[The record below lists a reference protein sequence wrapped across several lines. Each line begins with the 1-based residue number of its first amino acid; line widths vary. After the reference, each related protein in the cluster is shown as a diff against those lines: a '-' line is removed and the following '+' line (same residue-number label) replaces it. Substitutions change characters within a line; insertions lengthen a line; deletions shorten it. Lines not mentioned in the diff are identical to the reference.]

1 MLEICEIEEMKTDS
15 VFFSNLI
22 VDTWTLLILIL
33 NWWMGNNRPG
43 RG

>member
-15 VFFSNLI
+15 VFFYLI